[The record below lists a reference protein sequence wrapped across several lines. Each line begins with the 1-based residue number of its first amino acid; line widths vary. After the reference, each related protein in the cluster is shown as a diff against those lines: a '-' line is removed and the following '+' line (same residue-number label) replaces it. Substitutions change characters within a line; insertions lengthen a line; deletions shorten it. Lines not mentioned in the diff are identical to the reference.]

1 MSYLTEESELD
12 EPPQNINIELRKH
25 QLAMLKRCRVI
36 EEINEIN
43 FGIMNDKPGT
53 GKTYV
58 ILSLIYKNRNKGN
71 TNIIVVPQNIYTQWS
86 QSIEKFSSSL
96 SYRKFIN
103 YENIISLYNNPK
115 LLLDTDIILTTSSYY
130 NTIATTLESLD
141 INVSRIFFD
150 EIDTISSLVVTKINS
165 NFIWFV
171 SASFDIENIGYYTN
185 KIDKDMIDNITCKC
199 TDNFIN
205 SNIILDAPIKKY
217 FLCRN
222 IYIDNILESVLSEKE
237 LSCINAMD
245 YSLNNQEF
253 EKNKPKNEQDV
264 INHIIKNKKLNID
277 TLKYERDEAIEK
289 IEFYNQYND
298 NKSRYKENFKKSLE
312 EFDIL
317 NIFKQEILK
326 FSFLNL
332 LISTSEIKTLKNY
345 IDDSVEIM
353 YGLNDLEN
361 TLKTYLKKKSFESI
375 SSDGRIDTNIVLDL
389 PVSKSLSTEG
399 LIRNMKQLNII
410 INKMD
415 DILLKIKDD
424 IAEFYGIYIDFKTFL
439 NNEIRII
446 SDFENTL
453 ISGSNLELYTKIF
466 KISERKI
473 KDNERKID
481 LIYDRLTANSCCPIC
496 YEEFDIIDTDL
507 IYITSE
513 CCNNKVCGKCI
524 NNWYN
529 KDKSS
534 CIFCNME
541 NKTKSDLSSFQNKK
555 TEIGAL
561 GTNIDLNSEM
571 ILENKINFEVKN
583 YSKNL
588 FLKNL
593 IIRLKNEDKKIII
606 FSDYSNIFKY
616 IEDICDENEVEF
628 TDLDKGN
635 MKDIDKAL
643 LDYKYGNAKILLSN
657 STMFACGMD
666 LENSSHIIF
675 VHKMSK
681 EMEEQ
686 VIGRAHRF
694 GRKNILN
701 IVYLEYE
708 NESQLVIKKKK
719 VENREDLVMDTDAD
733 IEFNFE
739 EYSNEKQYYNIME
752 NIGEIQNL
760 EEVDLPNSQSLPNLP
775 VDLPNLPNYP
785 DYPIDINLD
794 SLISSLL

>member
-1 MSYLTEESELD
+1 M
-12 EPPQNINIELRKH
+12 
-25 QLAMLKRCRVI
+25 
-36 EEINEIN
+36 
-43 FGIMNDKPGT
+43 
-53 GKTYV
+53 
-58 ILSLIYKNRNKGN
+58 
-71 TNIIVVPQNIYTQWS
+71 
-86 QSIEKFSSSL
+86 
-96 SYRKFIN
+96 
-103 YENIISLYNNPK
+103 
-115 LLLDTDIILTTSSYY
+115 
-130 NTIATTLESLD
+130 
-141 INVSRIFFD
+141 
-150 EIDTISSLVVTKINS
+150 
-165 NFIWFV
+165 
-171 SASFDIENIGYYTN
+171 
-185 KIDKDMIDNITCKC
+185 
-199 TDNFIN
+199 
-205 SNIILDAPIKKY
+205 
-217 FLCRN
+217 
-222 IYIDNILESVLSEKE
+222 
-237 LSCINAMD
+237 
-245 YSLNNQEF
+245 
-253 EKNKPKNEQDV
+253 
-264 INHIIKNKKLNID
+264 
-277 TLKYERDEAIEK
+277 
-289 IEFYNQYND
+289 
-298 NKSRYKENFKKSLE
+298 
-312 EFDIL
+312 
-317 NIFKQEILK
+317 
-326 FSFLNL
+326 NL

-353 YGLNDLEN
+353 YGFNDLEN
-361 TLKTYLKKKSFESI
+361 TLKAYQKKKSFESI

-389 PVSKSLSTEG
+389 PVSKSLNTEG
-399 LIRNMKQLNII
+399 LIRNMKQLTII

-424 IAEFYGIYIDFKTFL
+424 IAEFYGIYTDFKTFL

-453 ISGSNLELYTKIF
+453 ISGSNLELYTKIL
-466 KISERKI
+466 KISEKKI
-473 KDNERKID
+473 RENERKID

-507 IYITSE
+507 IYITAV

-524 NNWYN
+524 DNWYN

-541 NKTKSDLSSFQNKK
+541 NKLKNDLAFFQNNNKNK
-555 TEIGAL
+555 NSGM
-561 GTNIDLNSEM
+561 IDTHINLNSKI

-588 FLKNL
+588 FLKKF
-593 IIRLKNEDKKIII
+593 IEHIEDKKIII

-686 VIGRAHRF
+686 VIGRAQRF